1 MFDRIPSAVVASAL
15 EQRPAYRMLA
25 LMAELFQPMR
35 VVLKKRTAF
44 FSDGGEESRAAFV
57 AFRSVHEAAMQAVS
71 AEENGR
77 KQFAIPE
84 TLFEEQQRYEAEWRN
99 LQEQFQLLRVR
110 LDEEKTELVMTQSQL
125 EEDLEMSMLERAGD
139 QGEQIVDTN
148 LKMNDLNLQLDVLLG
163 TERRLKR
170 ETNPKCCPCI
180 VTLSTRSILISSA
193 NSVLL

>member
-110 LDEEKTELVMTQSQL
+110 LCKIQF
-125 EEDLEMSMLERAGD
+125 RF
-139 QGEQIVDTN
+139 
-148 LKMNDLNLQLDVLLG
+148 
-163 TERRLKR
+163 
-170 ETNPKCCPCI
+170 
-180 VTLSTRSILISSA
+180 LIH
-193 NSVLL
+193 